1 MSRKAMKVL
10 ALAAIAAVGVAACGN
25 SGSPSSGAKASGKT
39 LVIEGTPLSPMTD
52 DFNPFDN
59 SGTGFTVNS
68 IGLVNEP
75 LYIFNNMVPTQKP
88 NPMLASGQPTWSAD
102 GKSVTI
108 PIRAGVKWSDGK
120 PFTASDVAFTF
131 NMLKANPKLYTS
143 GAPVVT
149 SATASGATSVTL
161 TVPSGAP

>member
-10 ALAAIAAVGVAACGN
+10 ALAAITAVGVAACGS
-25 SGSPSSGAKASGKT
+25 SGSSSTSSGSKAAGKT
-39 LVIEGTPLSPMTD
+39 LVIEGTPLSPMTA
-52 DFNPFDN
+52 DFNPFDS
-59 SGTGFTVNS
+59 SGTGYTVNS

-108 PIRAGVKWSDGK
+108 PVR
-120 PFTASDVAFTF
+120 
-131 NMLKANPKLYTS
+131 
-143 GAPVVT
+143 
-149 SATASGATSVTL
+149 
-161 TVPSGAP
+161 